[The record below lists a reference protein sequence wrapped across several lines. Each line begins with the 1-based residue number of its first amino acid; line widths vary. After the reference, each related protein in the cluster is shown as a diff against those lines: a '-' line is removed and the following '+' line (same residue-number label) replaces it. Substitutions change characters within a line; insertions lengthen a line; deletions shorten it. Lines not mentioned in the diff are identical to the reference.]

1 MNEHQLVSFEYQ
13 SPDEYRLRSQL
24 ETLCKTR
31 GGKVAVSQP
40 STFLSEEEA
49 LSYFAEDKQHR
60 MEHFYRFMR
69 KKFDVLMDNG
79 KPVGDRWN

>member
-1 MNEHQLVSFEYQ
+1 MQNPGWEGGSVSTEHFL
-13 SPDEYRLRSQL
+13 
-24 ETLCKTR
+24 
-31 GGKVAVSQP
+31 
-40 STFLSEEEA
+40 LSEEEA

-79 KPVGDRWN
+79 KPVGDRWNSTRKTESGCEKWTPPGHCSMPMT